1 MAEVDGLFG
10 GRITF
15 NFAGQ
20 SIPVCEGTFTIDP
33 ALVEVSADANYDGS
47 AAYRAKPKLPACEMT
62 LRNIAAVDWQAIMF
76 QSGNVTIVEEDTGRT
91 HLFTGT
97 RLTGKPDIDLTTGD
111 VKGLKVEG
119 GAYQKVST

>member
-1 MAEVDGLFG
+1 MAEIDGLFG

-20 SIPVCEGTFTIDP
+20 MIPVCEGTFEIDP
-33 ALVEVSADANYDGS
+33 SLIEVSADSNYDGS
-47 AAYRAKPKLPACEMT
+47 AAYKSKPKLVTCEIT

-76 QSGNVTIVEEDTGRT
+76 QSGNVTIVEEDNGRT
-91 HLFTGT
+91 HLFSNT
-97 RLTGKPDIDLTTGD
+97 RLTGSPKVDLTTGD

-119 GAYQKVST
+119 GTYQKV